1 MMRVLVVGSGGR
13 EHALA
18 WALRR
23 SPQVGEL
30 VMAPGNGGTA
40 GLATNA
46 PIPAGDVAALTEYAA
61 SERFDLTVIG
71 PEAPLALG
79 LGDAL
84 RARGLRV
91 FGPSAAAAR
100 LESSKAFSKRFM
112 AENDIPTA
120 DFAILDAYNEALRY
134 VERHSGPVFIKAD
147 GLAAGKGAIGCRT
160 PDEARQALD
169 LIMRQRAFGDAG
181 DVVVIE
187 ECLSGQ
193 EVSVLAFSDG
203 RTVRPMIL
211 AQDHKAAYDGD
222 RGPNTGGMGCYAPA
236 PLLDDAMMER
246 VTTEVLQRAVEAM
259 AAAGTPYVGVL
270 YAGLMVEGGDFSV
283 LEFNCRFGDPET
295 QVILPLLRTDL
306 AEVMLAC
313 SEGRLDQVPLAWRD
327 EVCVCV
333 VMASEGYPGSYA
345 KGHVIEG
352 LDDAGRRDKT
362 VVFHAGT
369 ALHDGRVVTAGG
381 RVLGVTAWDADL
393 PGAIARAYD
402 AVQDIQWPGAMY
414 RRDIGAKGLLAGS
427 GLRVPGGRLQGTGPR
442 LQAPAH
448 GAPGACNLDPATCI
462 EPTHN
467 AQPTTTG
474 GSYASAGVDVDAGNR
489 AVELMGRAVRSTY
502 GPEVLLGIG
511 AFGGLYDAS
520 RLQGMRSPVLVAS
533 TDGVGTKTMVAAALG
548 SYETIGQDIVNHC
561 IDDILVQGAEP
572 LFFLDYIAMPK
583 IDPDAVA
590 RIVSG
595 VAEACR
601 AAGCAL
607 LGGETAEMPGV
618 YASGEM
624 DLAGTIVGVVE
635 REAIIDGSAIV
646 PGDVLIGLPSS
657 GLHTNGFSLVRR
669 VFPPA
674 SYGAY
679 ADELGRPLGE
689 ALVEPHRSYLPHV
702 RAVREAVTIKGLAHL
717 TGGAFV
723 DNIPRILPD
732 EVAVVVRR
740 DAWETPP
747 LFRLIEREGGIGHDE
762 MYRVF
767 NMGIG
772 MVVVVDP
779 CDVDDALDAVGREAC
794 VFGEVVARGA
804 GERVALR

>member
-1 MMRVLVVGSGGR
+1 MRVLVVGSGGR

-30 VMAPGNGGTA
+30 FVAPGNGGTA
-40 GLATNA
+40 CIAMNVA
-46 PIPAGDVAALTEYAA
+46 IPAEDVRALADFAAAQ
-61 SERFDLTVIG
+61 RIDLTVVG
-71 PEAPLALG
+71 PEVPLALG
-79 LGDAL
+79 LSDAL
-84 RARGLRV
+84 QKRGLRV
-91 FGPSAAAAR
+91 FGPSAATAR

-112 AENDIPTA
+112 AAHGIPTA
-120 DFAILDAYNEALRY
+120 DFTVVDDYDAALRY
-134 VERHSGPVFIKAD
+134 LGAHPAPIVVKAD
-147 GLAAGKGAIGCRT
+147 GLAAGKGAIVCHT
-160 PDEARQALD
+160 DAEARQALD

-181 DVVVIE
+181 NRVVIE
-187 ECLSGQ
+187 ECLHGQ

-211 AQDHKAAYDGD
+211 AQDHKAIYDGD

-236 PLLDDAMMER
+236 SLLDAAMMAKPSAWPKERALPVPMER
-246 VTTEVLQRAVEAM
+246 VTTDVLQRAVGAM
-259 AAAGTPYVGVL
+259 AASGTPYVGVL
-270 YAGLMVEGGDFSV
+270 YAGLMVEGDSFAV
-283 LEFNCRFGDPET
+283 LEFNCRFGGPET
-295 QVILPLLRTDL
+295 QVILLLLRTDL
-306 AEVMLAC
+306 TEVMLAC
-313 SEGRLDQVPLAWRD
+313 VEGRLDQVPLAWND
-327 EVCVCV
+327 GSCVCV
-333 VMASEGYPGSYA
+333 VMASEGYPGTYT

-352 LDDAGRRDKT
+352 LDAAEGCENA

-369 ALHDGRVVTAGG
+369 ERRDGRVLTAGG

-393 PGAIARAYD
+393 PRAIERAYA
-402 AVQDIQWPGAMY
+402 AVERIHWPGATY
-414 RRDIGAKGLLAGS
+414 RHDIGAKGLAKRVERGVNTGS
-427 GLRVPGGRLQGTGPR
+427 ELRVPSIGTE
-442 LQAPAH
+442 
-448 GAPGACNLDPATCI
+448 PATRNP
-462 EPTHN
+462 EPAPRN
-467 AQPTTTG
+467 PSGA
-474 GSYASAGVDVDAGNR
+474 YAAAGVDIDAGNR
-489 AVELMGRAVRSTY
+489 AVELMSRAVRATY

-548 SYETIGQDIVNHC
+548 SYETVGQDIVNHC
-561 IDDILVQGAEP
+561 INDILVQGAEP

-583 IDPDAVA
+583 IDPDVVA

-595 VAEACR
+595 VATACR

-618 YASGEM
+618 YAPGEM

-635 REAIIDGSAIV
+635 RDAIISGGAIT

-669 VFPPA
+669 ILSPA
-674 SYGAY
+674 SYGDHA
-679 ADELGRPLGE
+679 AELGRPLGE

-702 RAVREAVTIKGLAHL
+702 RAIREVATINGLAHL

-723 DNIPRILPD
+723 DNIPRILP
-732 EVAVVVRR
+732 EKAAVVVRR
-740 DAWETPP
+740 DTWPVPP
-747 LFRLIEREGGIGHDE
+747 LFGLIERLGGVDHDE

-779 CDVDDALDAVGREAC
+779 CDLDAALDAVGREAH
-794 VFGEVVARGA
+794 VIGEVVARSE

>member
-40 GLATNA
+40 GLATNV
-46 PIPAGDVAALTEYAA
+46 PIPAEDVAALTEYAA

-120 DFAILDAYNEALRY
+120 DFAILDAYDEALRY

-236 PLLDDAMMER
+236 PLLDDAMRDR
-246 VTTEVLQRAVEAM
+246 VTTEVLQRAVDAM

-427 GLRVPGGRLQGTGPR
+427 GLRVPGGRLQGTGSR

-448 GAPGACNLDPATCI
+448 GAPGACNLEPATCN

-561 IDDILVQGAEP
+561 INDILVQGAEP

-618 YASGEM
+618 YAPGEM

-635 REAIIDGSAIV
+635 REAIIDGSAIA

-674 SYGAY
+674 SYGAH

-689 ALVEPHRSYLPHV
+689 ALVEPHRSYLAHV

>member
-1 MMRVLVVGSGGR
+1 MRVLVVGSGGR

-30 VMAPGNGGTA
+30 FVAPGNGGTERI
-40 GLATNA
+40 ATNVA
-46 PIPAGDVAALTEYAA
+46 IAAEDVRALTDFAA
-61 SERFDLTVIG
+61 AQRIDLTVVG
-71 PEAPLALG
+71 PEVPLALG
-79 LGDAL
+79 LSDAL
-84 RARGLRV
+84 RERGLRV
-91 FGPSAAAAR
+91 FGPGASAAQI
-100 LESSKAFSKRFM
+100 ESSKAFSKRFM
-112 AENDIPTA
+112 AAHGIPTA
-120 DFAILDAYNEALRY
+120 GFTIVDDYDAALRY
-134 VERHSGPVFIKAD
+134 LSAHPAPIVVKAD
-147 GLAAGKGAIGCRT
+147 GLAAGKGAIVCRT
-160 PDEARQALD
+160 DAEARQALH

-181 DVVVIE
+181 KRVVIE
-187 ECLSGQ
+187 ECLHGQ

-211 AQDHKAAYDGD
+211 AQDHKAIHDGD

-236 PLLDDAMMER
+236 PLLDARMLAR
-246 VTTEVLQRAVEAM
+246 VSTEVLQRAVDAM
-259 AAAGTPYVGVL
+259 AEAGTPYVGVL
-270 YAGLMVEGGDFSV
+270 YAGLMVEEGSFAV
-283 LEFNCRFGDPET
+283 LEFNCRFGDPEA

-313 SEGRLDQVPLAWRD
+313 VEGRLDQVPLAWND
-327 EVCVCV
+327 GSCVCV
-333 VMASEGYPGSYA
+333 VMASEGYPGTYA

-352 LDDAGRRDKT
+352 LDAADADET
-362 VVFHAGT
+362 AVVFHAGT
-369 ALHDGRVVTAGG
+369 ERRDGRVLTAGG

-393 PGAIARAYD
+393 PRAIERAYA
-402 AVQDIQWPGAMY
+402 AVGRIHWPGAMY
-414 RRDIGAKGLLAGS
+414 RRDIGAKGLAAS
-427 GLRVPGGRLQGTGPR
+427 SEFRVPRDGLQGTGSR
-442 LQAPAH
+442 LQARAH
-448 GAPGACNLDPATCI
+448 GAAGACDLEPATRN

-467 AQPTTTG
+467 AQPTPTG
-474 GSYASAGVDVDAGNR
+474 GSYAAAGVDIDAGNR
-489 AVELMGRAVRSTY
+489 AVELMSRAVRSTY

-561 IDDILVQGAEP
+561 INDILVQGAEP

-583 IDPDAVA
+583 IDPEVVA
-590 RIVSG
+590 RIVGG
-595 VAEACR
+595 VAAACR

-618 YASGEM
+618 YAPGEM
-624 DLAGTIVGVVE
+624 DLAGTIIGAVE
-635 REAIIDGSAIV
+635 RDAIIDGSAIA

-669 VFPPA
+669 IFGPS
-674 SYGAY
+674 SYGDHA
-679 ADELGRPLGE
+679 AELGRSLGR

-702 RAVREAVTIKGLAHL
+702 RAIREAATIKGLAHL
-717 TGGAFV
+717 TGGGFV
-723 DNIPRILPD
+723 DNIPRILP
-732 EVAVVVRR
+732 EKAAVVVRR
-740 DAWETPP
+740 DTWPVPP
-747 LFRLIEREGGIGHDE
+747 LFRLIERLGGVDHDE

-772 MVVVVDP
+772 MVVIVDP
-779 CDVDDALDAVGREAC
+779 CDRNGALDAVGREAYLI
-794 VFGEVVARGA
+794 GEVVARA
-804 GERVALR
+804 EGERVALR

>member
-1 MMRVLVVGSGGR
+1 MMRVLVIGSGGR

-18 WALRR
+18 WTLRR

-30 VMAPGNGGTA
+30 FMAPGNGGTG
-40 GLATNA
+40 GLATNV
-46 PIPAGDVAALTEYAA
+46 PIAAEDVAALADFAATE
-61 SERFDLTVIG
+61 RIDLAVIG
-71 PEAPLALG
+71 PEVPLALG
-79 LGDAL
+79 LSDAL
-84 RARGLRV
+84 RERGLRA

-112 AENDIPTA
+112 AENGIPTA
-120 DFAILDAYNEALRY
+120 GFAVFGAYDEALRH
-134 VERHSGPVFIKAD
+134 VERHPGPVFIKAD
-147 GLAAGKGAIGCRT
+147 GLAAGKGAIGCHT
-160 PDEARQALD
+160 PEEALQALD

-181 DVVVIE
+181 NLVVIE

-203 RTVRPMIL
+203 RTVRPMLL

-246 VTTEVLQRAVEAM
+246 VTRDVLQRAVDAM

-270 YAGLMVEGGDFSV
+270 YAGLMVEGSDFSV
-283 LEFNCRFGDPET
+283 LEFNCRFGDPEA

-306 AEVMLAC
+306 AEVLLAC
-313 SEGRLDQVPLAWRD
+313 TEGRLDEVPLAWSGD
-327 EVCVCV
+327 TCVCV
-333 VMASEGYPGSYA
+333 VMASEGYPGSYE
-345 KGHVIEG
+345 KGHAIEG
-352 LDDAGRRDKT
+352 LDEAARRENT

-369 ALHDGRVVTAGG
+369 ALCDGSIVTAGG

-393 PGAIARAYD
+393 PSAIARAYA
-402 AVQDIQWPGAMY
+402 AVDDIRWPGAMY
-414 RRDIGAKGLLAGS
+414 RRDIGAKGLAGS
-427 GLRVPGGRLQGTGPR
+427 EFRVPGS
-442 LQAPAH
+442 
-448 GAPGACNLDPATCI
+448 
-462 EPTHN
+462 EPDRATHN
-467 AQPTTTG
+467 PQPGTRNAKPATTG
-474 GSYASAGVDVDAGNR
+474 GSYASAGVDIDAGNR

-583 IDPDAVA
+583 LDPDAVA
-590 RIVSG
+590 RIVRG
-595 VAEACR
+595 VADACR

-618 YASGEM
+618 YAPGEM

-635 REAIIDGSAIV
+635 REAIIDGSTIA
-646 PGDVLIGLPSS
+646 PGDVLVGLPSS

-669 VFPPA
+669 VFPPTL
-674 SYGAY
+674 YGAH
-679 ADELGRPLGE
+679 AGELGRPLGA

-702 RAVREAVTIKGLAHL
+702 RAIREAVTVKGLAHL

-732 EVAVVVRR
+732 EVSVVVRR
-740 DAWETPP
+740 DAWEVPP
-747 LFRLIEREGGIGHDE
+747 LFRLIERQGGIDHDE
-762 MYRVF
+762 MFRVF

-772 MVVVVDP
+772 MVVVVES
-779 CDVDDALDAVGREAC
+779 CDVDAALDAVGRKAY
-794 VFGEVVARGA
+794 VIGEVVARGD